1 MASESSQRRF
11 IKTFESYCQAVVQEA
26 ADRDTKHIRDVDSYF
41 ENRRENIGTK
51 SCFAF
56 LELDMNIPD
65 DVMEHPTIVNLTN
78 WATDIIIMD
87 NVCLGS
93 THLLLSPHAVLTS
106 RYRTFSRTTSSRP
119 GATTGTI

>member
-11 IKTFESYCQAVVQEA
+11 IKTFESYCQAVVQQA

-51 SCFAF
+51 PCFAF
-56 LELDMNIPD
+56 LELDINIPD
-65 DVMEHPTIVNLTN
+65 AATEHPTIVNLTN

-87 NVCLGS
+87 NVRLGS
-93 THLLLSPHAVLTS
+93 THLRSAHTVLTS

-119 GATTGTI
+119 RATTGTI

>member
-51 SCFAF
+51 PCFAF

-65 DVMEHPTIVNLTN
+65 AVMEHPTIVNLTK

-87 NVCLGS
+87 NVRLGS
-93 THLLLSPHAVLTS
+93 THLRSAHAVLTS